1 MKERPIPFTTAMV
14 RAVLDDHKS
23 QTRKTRGLETFNE
36 QPGRWRFEGD
46 FFAFDG
52 GFEYMPV
59 PKCPYGQP
67 GDQLW
72 VREAWRIGAWNE
84 DDETIA
90 VDYLADGHY
99 RKEWLDVPLDER
111 NIFERL
117 WIQSTDDAI
126 KAGLQTDQGGKYHW
140 PAGQSPCRKRPA
152 MFMFRW
158 ASRIQLEITGVRV
171 ERLQD
176 ISEANA
182 QAEGCGITVDYTK
195 GRTYITDYKEL
206 WESINGA
213 GSWDAN
219 PWVWVIEFKVIKR

>member
-1 MKERPIPFTTAMV
+1 
-14 RAVLDDHKS
+14 
-23 QTRKTRGLETFNE
+23 
-36 QPGRWRFEGD
+36 
-46 FFAFDG
+46 
-52 GFEYMPV
+52 
-59 PKCPYGQP
+59 
-67 GDQLW
+67 
-72 VREAWRIGAWNE
+72 
-84 DDETIA
+84 
-90 VDYLADGHY
+90 
-99 RKEWLDVPLDER
+99 
-111 NIFERL
+111 
-117 WIQSTDDAI
+117 
-126 KAGLQTDQGGKYHW
+126 
-140 PAGQSPCRKRPA
+140 